1 MRVIFIDNGVTG
13 SIGYYD
19 GNNAEMMLTPTQPM
33 QDYTK
38 KKKNIT
44 RIDAKYLM
52 DAIGKF
58 AYSTDSEPVMI
69 VIERP
74 LINPARFSASIS
86 AARALEATL
95 AIIESMMLPYQFS
108 DSKDWQR
115 GILPSS
121 GHKGIDSSVL
131 KKESMDIGI
140 RLFPKLKELILKHK
154 DADGILGAYQWYRK
168 LNGKQN

>member
-1 MRVIFIDNGVTG
+1 MKVIFLDNGVTG
-13 SIGYYD
+13 SIGVYD
-19 GNNAEMMLTPTQPM
+19 GEASRFLLTPVVKM

-38 KKKNIT
+38 AKKTIS
-44 RIDAKYLM
+44 RIDVVALSR
-52 DAIGKF
+52 F
-58 AYSTDSEPVMI
+58 FREEFSDSVRV

-95 AIIESMMLPYQFS
+95 AVVEGQHLPYMFC
-108 DSKDWQR
+108 DSKEWQR

-121 GHKGIDSSVL
+121 GKKGITSDVL

-140 RLFPKLKELILKHK
+140 RLFPTYGELIRKHK
-154 DADGILGAYQWYRK
+154 DADGILGAYAFWKRES
-168 LNGKQN
+168 GGGR